1 MRRNREMERRGGGG
15 DLRHDYEMRSPH
27 HHLADVKSWS
37 QRVKVQRSKGFVPR
51 RARILG
57 SYTSA
62 SLQSRSERQRSRNYH
77 LAGGR
82 GEDRERERERINTRE
97 RGRDKTR
104 ERSQCARAQERERKN
119 RSPAQKEDP

>member
-1 MRRNREMERRGGGG
+1 MERRGGGG

-37 QRVKVQRSKGFVPR
+37 QRVKVKRSKGFVPR

-82 GEDRERERERINTRE
+82 GEDRERERER
-97 RGRDKTR
+97 
-104 ERSQCARAQERERKN
+104 ERENKHARK
-119 RSPAQKEDP
+119 RKR